1 MHTWAAGELMRIKDA
16 STPPPCINAL
26 QRLVFSSGGL
36 GSTVLIMG
44 ILALM
49 WLVKGVGD
57 HWSFFH
63 QHQSRCSYLGAVFA
77 LQTLLLAPAP
87 LVSPTFDCSRGRR
100 SRTRARL
107 ASRLRLPGG
116 AGVWHRTLPDRDLH
130 DPNPAAGVLARR
142 AMTPRDPC
150 TLGDHR
156 RQCGVSAE
164 RLARLRSSRRVPC
177 GLAFAAEWSRAG
189 VARRGANA
197 KLRVAANSS
206 GRHGLHLAHRSPQWL
221 R

>member
-1 MHTWAAGELMRIKDA
+1 MRIKDA

-87 LVSPTFDCSRGRR
+87 LVSPTFDWRPQMIV
-100 SRTRARL
+100 RAVAGLALALGWLLGYVYPAVPVFGIALCPTAIFMIRILLL
-107 ASRLRLPGG
+107 AS
-116 AGVWHRTLPDRDLH
+116 W
-130 DPNPAAGVLARR
+130 
-142 AMTPRDPC
+142 
-150 TLGDHR
+150 
-156 RQCGVSAE
+156 
-164 RLARLRSSRRVPC
+164 
-177 GLAFAAEWSRAG
+177 
-189 VARRGANA
+189 
-197 KLRVAANSS
+197 RVA
-206 GRHGLHLAHRSPQWL
+206 Q
-221 R
+221 